1 MSERYQAPV
10 AVLGRLLLA
19 AIFLVS
25 PLANLIPN
33 FGATADAMREAG
45 MPLPSILLALA
56 IIVLIVGAL
65 ALISG
70 YRARW
75 GAALLLAFLIPATSY
90 FHAPWNASDAAE
102 ASQQIIHFLKNLAL
116 MGAMLLVIVTGPGP
130 GSVERTR

>member
-1 MSERYQAPV
+1 MKLLATLALV
-10 AVLGRLLLA
+10 LFCAVLA
-19 AIFLVS
+19 AEDWS
-25 PLANLIPN
+25 PDD
-33 FGATADAMREAG
+33 ADMDAALKIMREAG

-75 GAALLLAFLIPATSY
+75 GAALLLAFLIPATYY